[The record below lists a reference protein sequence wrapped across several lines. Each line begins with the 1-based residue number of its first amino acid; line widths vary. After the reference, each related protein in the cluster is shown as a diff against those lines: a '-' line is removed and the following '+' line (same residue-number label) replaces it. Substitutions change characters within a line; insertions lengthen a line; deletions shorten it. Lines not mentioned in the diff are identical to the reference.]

1 MTMRSLAFLMIAC
14 LALVLM
20 AAEEADAEN
29 EPVWI
34 FTPETPYNP
43 EHLSATISGDGKYVV
58 VSAGRDSGSNSDG
71 VVYLFRN
78 NTLLWN
84 HTEGDTAKNPLISE
98 NGDYVVVHH
107 TTSQCEMEANDHNHC
122 PPYFSVFRSE
132 NGTPLWQM
140 EWNVS
145 GGFRVIDITADGE
158 YILVSGSRLLRIDNS
173 TPIRNYTVSGGDAIS
188 ANGEYIIAAGYPK
201 HHESSGDDG
210 YVEGKITFFSKENST
225 PLWEYIFMPMM
236 SAVTFQGPEMHV
248 SISED
253 GAFIAIAKGRGD
265 DCGDCGGPSKIFL
278 FNKESNA
285 TVWEYTPTDGGTF
298 FNSIAMSS
306 DGQYITA
313 SATDGKIYLLH
324 RDSNIPIWIYDS
336 EDEVSQAVISNDG
349 KYIASFKDGYVFT
362 LATENKTLLWE
373 YNIGISIEH
382 IEMSANGKYVI
393 VTTQDTVY
401 LFENNLDDE
410 NIEESNLCQNG
421 NTKVA
426 DDGCNQCVCSEGE
439 WLCTEVAC
447 NPDDKDEEPLAGQC
461 TCPDGSKGQM
471 VGPADDDGVDDGCLC
486 SDDVDESPLPS
497 VSLIPAL
504 ITIGIIALRRRY

>member
-1 MTMRSLAFLMIAC
+1 MLLWNDFTKKNTYYKLHLSMTMRSLLFLLLAGF
-14 LALVLM
+14 ALVLM
-20 AAEEADAEN
+20 AGEVDAGK
-29 EPVWI
+29 EPVWT
-34 FTPETPYNP
+34 FTPEIPSSP
-43 EHLSATISGDGKYVV
+43 EQLSATISGDGEYVI
-58 VSAGRDSGSNSDG
+58 VSAGRDSGRNSDG

-84 HTEGDTAKNPLISE
+84 YTEGDTAKNSLISE
-98 NGDYVVVHH
+98 NGDYVIVHH
-107 TTSQCEMEANDHNHC
+107 ARAQCEMDPNDHAHC

-145 GGFRVIDITADGE
+145 GSSRVHDITADGE
-158 YILVSGSRLLRIDNS
+158 HILVSGLHLLRSGNGTLIS
-173 TPIRNYTVSGGDAIS
+173 NYTLDINRGGSFAIS
-188 ANGEYIIAAGYPK
+188 ADGGYFVVAGYAIQ
-201 HHESSGDDG
+201 HANESA
-210 YVEGKITFFSKENST
+210 EGKITFFSKENST
-225 PLWEYIFMPMM
+225 PLWEYRFMPIRN
-236 SAVTFQGPEMHV
+236 SITFQGPEMHV

-253 GAFIAIAKGRGD
+253 GTFIAIAKGEGH
-265 DCGDCGGPSKIFL
+265 DCNGDCGSSKIYL

-313 SATDGKIYLLH
+313 SASDGKIYLFH
-324 RDSNIPIWIYDS
+324 RDSNSPIWVYDA
-336 EDEVSQAVISNDG
+336 EEEVSQAVISNDG

-382 IEMSANGKYVI
+382 IEMSTNGKYVI

-401 LFENNLDDE
+401 LFENMLDDE
-410 NIEESNLCQNG
+410 NIGEESPKLEEGASNTEDESDLCQNG
-421 NTKVA
+421 YIKMA

-439 WLCTEVAC
+439 WSCTEMDC
-447 NPDDKDEEPLAGQC
+447 EPG
-461 TCPDGSKGQM
+461 DINDSGWI
-471 VGPADDDGVDDGCLC
+471 
-486 SDDVDESPLPS
+486 PS
-497 VSLIPAL
+497 ISLIPAL
-504 ITIGIIALRRRY
+504 ISIGLIALRRRY

>member
-1 MTMRSLAFLMIAC
+1 MTMRSLPFLLIAC
-14 LALVLM
+14 LALLFVIG
-20 AAEEADAEN
+20 EADAK

-34 FTPETPYNP
+34 FTPEIPSSP
-43 EHLSATISGDGKYVV
+43 EHLSATISGDGEYVV
-58 VSAGRDSGSNSDG
+58 ISAGRDSGNNSDG

-84 HTEGDTAKNPLISE
+84 YTEGDTARDPFISE

-122 PPYFSVFRSE
+122 PPYFSVFRSD
-132 NGTPLWQM
+132 NGTPLWQK
-140 EWNVS
+140 EWNFS
-145 GGFRVIDITADGE
+145 GSLRVVDITADGE
-158 YILVSGSRLLRIDNS
+158 YVLVNGQLATWNESLHLLRSSDSAI
-173 TPIRNYTVSGGDAIS
+173 IGNYTLDINRGGSFAIS
-188 ANGEYIIAAGYPK
+188 EGGGHFVVAGYAK

-225 PLWEYIFMPMM
+225 PLWEYIFMPMR
-236 SAVTFQGPEMHV
+236 SALTFQGSEMHV

-253 GAFIAIAKGRGD
+253 GTFIAIAKGRG
-265 DCGDCGGPSKIFL
+265 GDCNGDCGPSKIYL

-336 EDEVSQAVISNDG
+336 EEEVSQAVISNDG

-382 IEMSANGKYVI
+382 IEISANGKYVI
-393 VTTQDTVY
+393 VTTQHTVY
-401 LFENNLDDE
+401 LFENNLNDE
-410 NIEESNLCQNG
+410 NIGKGASN
-421 NTKVA
+421 
-426 DDGCNQCVCSEGE
+426 
-439 WLCTEVAC
+439 TE
-447 NPDDKDEEPLAGQC
+447 
-461 TCPDGSKGQM
+461 
-471 VGPADDDGVDDGCLC
+471 
-486 SDDVDESPLPS
+486 DESLLPS
-497 VSLIPAL
+497 ISLVSSIA
-504 ITIGIIALRRRY
+504 TIGIIAFRRRY